1 MNIGLLD
8 KNLAIETEIKREG
21 LAFFDPLKPPF
32 RVYGVYH
39 DGARY
44 RRMPQDVA
52 NATSQ
57 GVANLCTATAGGR
70 VRFVTNSPFV
80 AIKCRFRTVCRMPH
94 MAFTGIYG
102 FDLYVDDGNGERF
115 VNSFK
120 PAVDVKDGY
129 ESLIELGEKKER
141 VITINFPL
149 YNGVEILYIGLDSE
163 SSISAAPDYSLDKPV
178 VYYGSSITQGGCASR
193 PGMSYQ
199 AILSRRLNIDHVNL
213 GFSGNARGE
222 KPIVEYMSG
231 LEMSA
236 FVCDYDHNAPNVAH
250 LQATHKPLYLAVRE
264 KHPDLPILFLSRP
277 AYFSGNATHEV
288 VRATYEYA
296 LSVGDK
302 NVYFIDGRELMS
314 DEIRNE
320 GTVDNC
326 HPTDLGFFS
335 MANKIEP
342 VLRMMLGK

>member
-1 MNIGLLD
+1 
-8 KNLAIETEIKREG
+8 
-21 LAFFDPLKPPF
+21 
-32 RVYGVYH
+32 
-39 DGARY
+39 
-44 RRMPQDVA
+44 
-52 NATSQ
+52 
-57 GVANLCTATAGGR
+57 
-70 VRFVTNSPFV
+70 
-80 AIKCRFRTVCRMPH
+80 
-94 MAFTGIYG
+94 
-102 FDLYVDDGNGERF
+102 
-115 VNSFK
+115 
-120 PAVDVKDGY
+120 
-129 ESLIELGEKKER
+129 
-141 VITINFPL
+141 
-149 YNGVEILYIGLDSE
+149 
-163 SSISAAPDYSLDKPV
+163 
-178 VYYGSSITQGGCASR
+178 
-193 PGMSYQ
+193 
-199 AILSRRLNIDHVNL
+199 
-213 GFSGNARGE
+213 
-222 KPIVEYMSG
+222 
-231 LEMSA
+231 MSA